1 MKKLV
6 FILILLS
13 SQAFADKNISAY
25 VGDKFEFSYSITFSG
40 LESLSLEIEIDNPSL
55 ILPENIIV
63 RNDTIQLI
71 KENKYF
77 YYSDD
82 IKLKKNDSL
91 LFTVTG
97 EILAGNDTVANADV
111 SFIVNDMFE
120 INDNVKFK
128 ILNYAPM
135 PYIRFPKV
143 IRLYPN
149 PATEGDILNVIFQ
162 LDEDSEVVMSL
173 YSLTGKLLFTKEYGM
188 MRKGEIMLQLST
200 DTIEDA
206 GLYIILIKTNNLSS
220 QEKLIFIK

>member
-1 MKKLV
+1 MKILV
-6 FILILLS
+6 LILILLS
-13 SQAFADKNISAY
+13 SPAFADKNISAY

-63 RNDTIQLI
+63 RNDTIQLL

-77 YYSDD
+77 YFSDD
-82 IKLKKNDSL
+82 IKLNKNDSL

-97 EILAGNDTVANADV
+97 EILAGNDTTANAEI
-111 SFIVNDMFE
+111 SFIINNDFE

-143 IRLYPN
+143 ISLYPN
-149 PATEGDILNVIFQ
+149 PTTEGDILNVIFQ
-162 LDEDSEVVMSL
+162 LDEDSDVEMGL

-200 DTIEDA
+200 DKIEDA

-220 QEKLIFIK
+220 QEKFIFIK